1 VQCPSP
7 GRVARATSRRRAT
20 SGEERAIAFT
30 ALAEA
35 VSWVRHELPYAVEAP
50 DQQRLF
56 YQDEGVE
63 RAWHE
68 R

>member
-1 VQCPSP
+1 MS
-7 GRVARATSRRRAT
+7 
-20 SGEERAIAFT
+20 FT

-35 VSWVRHELPYAVEAP
+35 ISWVRHVLPYAVETP